1 MCKLY
6 KKKQKENKLKH
17 MNTKYVM
24 NNQAKKFS
32 LGLIIVRMSLLL
44 WENEI

>member
-1 MCKLY
+1 
-6 KKKQKENKLKH
+6 

-32 LGLIIVRMSLLL
+32 LGLMGLGLLINNL
-44 WENEI
+44 PYLFY

>member
-1 MCKLY
+1 
-6 KKKQKENKLKH
+6 

-32 LGLIIVRMSLLL
+32 LGLMGLGFINNLPYLFY
-44 WENEI
+44 